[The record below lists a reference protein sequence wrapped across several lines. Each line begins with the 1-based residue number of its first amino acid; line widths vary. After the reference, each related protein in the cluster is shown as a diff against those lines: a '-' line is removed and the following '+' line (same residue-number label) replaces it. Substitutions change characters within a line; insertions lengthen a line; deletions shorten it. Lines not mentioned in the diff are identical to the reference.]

1 MLLLKLLEESD
12 SEVVYSY
19 FPEKKK
25 YFGTV
30 KINKITGETVSYTH
44 LIEKCLKPQKNQL
57 FSKISGT
64 FLIVDLTGIEPV
76 SKHQSPVLLRVSFI
90 LRHSLRPPGTNNRM
104 LSVCLL

>member
-30 KINKITGETVSYTH
+30 KINKITGEIIDVQTAD
-44 LIEKCLKPQKNQL
+44 N
-57 FSKISGT
+57 
-64 FLIVDLTGIEPV
+64 D
-76 SKHQSPVLLRVSFI
+76 
-90 LRHSLRPPGTNNRM
+90 
-104 LSVCLL
+104 

>member
-30 KINKITGETVSYTH
+30 KINKITGEIIDVQTADNDLHKGTCIMQY
-44 LIEKCLKPQKNQL
+44 LKLSVFVKKVIFQK
-57 FSKISGT
+57 KRW
-64 FLIVDLTGIEPV
+64 FLGIEC
-76 SKHQSPVLLRVSFI
+76 KR
-90 LRHSLRPPGTNNRM
+90 
-104 LSVCLL
+104 

>member
-30 KINKITGETVSYTH
+30 KINKITGEIMT
-44 LIEKCLKPQKNQL
+44 C
-57 FSKISGT
+57 ISGT
-64 FLIVDLTGIEPV
+64 CIMQYLKLSVFVKKVIFQKKRWFLGIEC
-76 SKHQSPVLLRVSFI
+76 KRQ
-90 LRHSLRPPGTNNRM
+90 
-104 LSVCLL
+104 

>member
-30 KINKITGETVSYTH
+30 KINKIMPAINVIKAALSWSSLKRNITIAI
-44 LIEKCLKPQKNQL
+44 LIKKITATIEEK
-57 FSKISGT
+57 
-64 FLIVDLTGIEPV
+64 V
-76 SKHQSPVLLRVSFI
+76 
-90 LRHSLRPPGTNNRM
+90 
-104 LSVCLL
+104 

>member
-30 KINKITGETVSYTH
+30 KINKITGEIIDVQTADNDLHKRY
-44 LIEKCLKPQKNQL
+44 LKLSVLVKKVIFQK
-57 FSKISGT
+57 KRW
-64 FLIVDLTGIEPV
+64 FLGIEC
-76 SKHQSPVLLRVSFI
+76 KRQ
-90 LRHSLRPPGTNNRM
+90 
-104 LSVCLL
+104 